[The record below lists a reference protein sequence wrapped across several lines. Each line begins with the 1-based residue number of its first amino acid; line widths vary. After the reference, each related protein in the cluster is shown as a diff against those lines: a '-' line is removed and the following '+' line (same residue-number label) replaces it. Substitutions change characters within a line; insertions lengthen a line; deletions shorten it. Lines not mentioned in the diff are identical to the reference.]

1 MQAIAQNLRAEEPA
15 HPQFTAVN
23 TTLYDLIEAISN
35 EVQPSEDR
43 LVTEIVS
50 DLFDRGLIRL
60 SDSMGKSSK
69 NFSLN

>member
-1 MQAIAQNLRAEEPA
+1 MQVIAQTLRMEEPA

-50 DLFDRGLIRL
+50 DLFDRVLIGL

-69 NFSLN
+69 NFSFN